1 MYKIEI
7 LSSADKNLRRINSKD
22 REKIALG
29 INKLSNNPR
38 PQASKKLKGSDYY
51 RLRIGDYRVIY
62 LIKEKQLIVIIVRIG
77 HRREIYR
84 Q

>member
-7 LSSADKNLRRINSKD
+7 LSTADKNLRRINSKD
-22 REKIALG
+22 REKIAQG

-38 PQASKKLKGSDYY
+38 PQGSKKLKGSDFY

>member
-38 PQASKKLKGSDYY
+38 PQASKQETK
-51 RLRIGDYRVIY
+51 R
-62 LIKEKQLIVIIVRIG
+62 
-77 HRREIYR
+77 
-84 Q
+84 

>member
-29 INKLSNNPR
+29 ISKLSNNPR
-38 PQASKKLKGSDYY
+38 PHGSKKLKGSEFY

-62 LIKEKQLIVIIVRIG
+62 LIKDNRLIVVVVRIG

>member
-29 INKLSNNPR
+29 ISKLSNNPR
-38 PQASKKLKGSDYY
+38 PHGSKKLKGSEFY
-51 RLRIGDYRVIY
+51 RLRIGY
-62 LIKEKQLIVIIVRIG
+62 
-77 HRREIYR
+77 
-84 Q
+84 